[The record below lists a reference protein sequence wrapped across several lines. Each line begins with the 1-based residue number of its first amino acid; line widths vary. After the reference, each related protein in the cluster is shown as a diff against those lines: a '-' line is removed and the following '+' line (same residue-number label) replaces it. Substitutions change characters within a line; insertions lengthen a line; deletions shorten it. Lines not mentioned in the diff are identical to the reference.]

1 MVDLRRDVWRRC
13 GRADLLSILAP
24 GMEPTTGG
32 GRQKAWRASR
42 NRFETAAL
50 TLDARER
57 SKETLGVRVESTT
70 EDVVPGTL
78 LDDLPGIH
86 DRNPIRHLRDDGDIV
101 GDDDDRHMKALLECQ
116 DFIHDLCRR
125 YHVEGRRR
133 LVHDHELG
141 IEGERHRDI
150 RSLLHA

>member
-1 MVDLRRDVWRRC
+1 RRRSRHAAGQPSPARSFVEAPLGKEILGEVAQRAMVDLRRDVWRRC

-101 GDDDDRHMKALLECQ
+101 GDDDDRHMKA
-116 DFIHDLCRR
+116 
-125 YHVEGRRR
+125 
-133 LVHDHELG
+133 
-141 IEGERHRDI
+141 
-150 RSLLHA
+150 